1 MITVLLNPL
10 VISTTRGTV
19 YMLRNNPDD
28 TPVRIIGV
36 DSNPNTPDRHLV
48 DTFHTLPPVDSPAYQ
63 ERLDEI
69 CRKESVDVILPQ
81 SESICPGIDKGD
93 FLTLFRD
100 LNLPCPDYHVATDAK
115 SLAAGIEAL
124 GYPDRSLII
133 KPSHLWG
140 SRGTYLLS
148 ETLDPDT
155 LFTARPGLPT
165 LTRAQ
170 ILDTA
175 ARATTLPKL
184 LVMEYLPGTEYTV
197 DAFIGKKAAV
207 AIPRIRTE
215 IFAGVAF
222 ETELDFRVDLTD
234 WTLRA
239 GRALNLTGFFGMQF
253 RCNAAGIP
261 MPLECNPRIQGT
273 TIASLFS
280 GVNLVWMAV
289 LEAIG
294 QPPPQPSQPSRPAT
308 FSRTWGGIAHGPGW
322 SEQI

>member
-10 VISTTRGTV
+10 VSTTTRGTV

-28 TPVRIIGV
+28 TPVRIVGV
-36 DSNPNTPDRHLV
+36 DSNPTTYTRHLV
-48 DTFHTLPPVDSPAYQ
+48 DVFHTVPPVDSSIYQ
-63 ERLDEI
+63 ETLNEI
-69 CRKESVDVILPQ
+69 CLRESVDVILPQ
-81 SESICPGIDKGD
+81 SESVCPGIDKGD

-100 LNLPCPDYHVATDAK
+100 LDLPCPDYHVATDAG
-115 SLAAGIEAL
+115 SLAAALDAL
-124 GYPDRSLII
+124 GYPERPLIV

-155 LFTARPGLPT
+155 LFTTRLPLPT

-170 ILDTA
+170 LLDTA
-175 ARATTLPKL
+175 SRATTLPKL

-207 AIPRIRTE
+207 AIPRIRQQ
-215 IFAGVAF
+215 ILAGVAF
-222 ETELDFRVDLTD
+222 ETELDPRVDLTE
-234 WTLRA
+234 WTLSA
-239 GRALNLTGFFGMQF
+239 GRALNFTGFFGMQF
-253 RCNAAGIP
+253 RCNAAGTP

-280 GVNLVWMAV
+280 GVNLIWMTV

-294 QPPPQPSQPSRPAT
+294 QPPLQPSQPSRPAT